1 MKNIVIFGAPGAGKG
16 TQSDL
21 IIKKYGYK
29 HCSTGDILRKQIAD
43 GTDLGKT
50 AKKFIIDRAIY
61 V

>member
-29 HCSTGDILRKQIAD
+29 HFSTGDILRKQIAD